1 MNLGKI
7 WEFIADKNI
16 EPQDILLLVEEVK
29 NVDTSDEENLKR
41 IIQKVAV
48 LAKKDISKET
58 EQQIISKIKTDGNDF
73 SLLDYF

>member
-41 IIQKVAV
+41 IIQKVAF

-58 EQQIISKIKTDGNDF
+58 EQQIISKIKTDGIDF

>member
-58 EQQIISKIKTDGNDF
+58 EQQIISKIKTDGIDF

>member
-58 EQQIISKIKTDGNDF
+58 EQQIISKIKTDGIDF
-73 SLLDYF
+73 SLLEYF